1 MSDLNAAYA
10 ECARITRSRG
20 ANFSVGFEEL
30 PEPKRTAVQ
39 ASYAFCRLADDLAD
53 EPLLRAD
60 PRRLLDEWRAELAAV
75 YRGRA
80 RHPVGIALTDTV
92 HRYPIARRC
101 FDDLIRGCEQDLH
114 FRTPEHLAALRRY
127 CDLVATPIGEISL
140 SIFGGA
146 RARLRPLAR
155 HLAHALQW
163 TNILRDVRE
172 DAERGRVYLPADWRA
187 EEGVD
192 DDVLRARA
200 RPGLLRVIERGV
212 AVARDHYDAARELA
226 DGVDPDARST
236 VRLMTGVYRE
246 ILERIAAEPGRV
258 LEERVALSD
267 DEKHALVQRERQ
279 ASASV

>member
-1 MSDLNAAYA
+1 MTDLTAAYA

-30 PEPKRTAVQ
+30 PEAKRTAVQ

-60 PRRLLDEWRAELAAV
+60 PRRLLAEWRAELAAV

-80 RHPVGIALTDTV
+80 RHPVGVALTDTV
-92 HRYPIARRC
+92 RRYPIARRC
-101 FDDLIRGCEQDLH
+101 FDDLIRGCEQDLR
-114 FRTPEHLAALRRY
+114 FRAPQHLAALRRY

-140 SIFGGA
+140 SIFGGT

-163 TNILRDVRE
+163 TNVLRDVRE
-172 DAERGRVYLPADWRA
+172 DAERGRVYLPADWCSQ
-187 EEGVD
+187 EGID
-192 DDVLRARA
+192 GDVLSPDTRAA
-200 RPGLLRVIERGV
+200 LFRVIGRGV
-212 AVARDHYDAARELA
+212 LVARDHYDAARELA

-236 VRLMTGVYRE
+236 VRLMVGVYRE
-246 ILERIAAEPGRV
+246 ILDRIAADPARV
-258 LEERVALSD
+258 LDERVGLSD
-267 DEKHALVQRERQ
+267 DEKLALVQRERR